1 MVKAGCARRHSDS
14 NAHVLSTLLA
24 WPSPLLW
31 CNPDCTH
38 TFHFS
43 VPWYEAEPA
52 HGIYQMITNTTM
64 FYLFISFWPQH
75 AVLDVGISVPTPEI
89 EPRSQQWKGQIITT
103 KPPEN
108 SQACFVLFF
117 VFCLG
122 LCPQHMEVLG
132 LVVKSKLQL
141 PAYTTATA
149 MPDLSHIYN
158 LRHSSW
164 QCWILNPLSE
174 ARDWTH
180 ILLDIMSGS

>member
-1 MVKAGCARRHSDS
+1 MLWICCAHSVDSHKEIIREGTIITIIIPHKKKETLREDKYLDLMVKAGCARRHSDS

-108 SQACFVLFF
+108 SQPHF
-117 VFCLG
+117 
-122 LCPQHMEVLG
+122 
-132 LVVKSKLQL
+132 
-141 PAYTTATA
+141 
-149 MPDLSHIYN
+149 
-158 LRHSSW
+158 
-164 QCWILNPLSE
+164 
-174 ARDWTH
+174 
-180 ILLDIMSGS
+180 